1 MTPPEALDSQT
12 AHLAWTQTDE
22 SAVRHLRALAMDA
35 VQKVGNGHPGTA
47 MSLAPAA
54 YLLFQRVMRHDPSD
68 PRWLGRDRFV
78 LSAGHSSLTLYSELF
93 LSGYGLSMEDLE
105 SFRTWG
111 SRTPGHPE
119 FGHTSG
125 VETTT
130 GPLGQ
135 GLATAVG
142 MAMSARYERG
152 LFDPQTPDGSSPF
165 DHRIW
170 VIASDGD
177 LEEGVSAEASSLAG
191 TQRLNRLCVIW
202 DDNHI
207 SIEGDTAVAFTED
220 VVARYAAYGWA
231 IHSVDRL
238 PDGDVDREGLF
249 TALNAAT
256 IEPDRPTFIRMRT
269 TIAWPAPSAQ
279 NTAKAHGSA
288 LGAAEVAATKTAL
301 GLDPEES
308 FAFDPV
314 VLADVR
320 SALALQVTADR
331 STWQAQ
337 FDAWRADEPQRAEL
351 LDRLVSGELPNGF
364 DSAFP
369 RYDLGG
375 SIATRKASG
384 EVINAIAAIMPELWG
399 GSADL
404 AESNN
409 TTIEGGGSFLPASST
424 LPGASP
430 YGRIL
435 HFGIREHAMGSILN
449 GIALDGLTRPFG
461 GTFMVFSD
469 YMRGSVRLAAIMQL
483 PSIFVWTHDSIGLGE
498 DGPTHQPV
506 EHLWSL
512 RAVPG
517 LSIVRPADAN
527 ETSAAWHATLSRRT
541 PVGLVL
547 TRQNLPT
554 LVAADV
560 ALNGVRQGAYVL
572 LDSPDPQVLLLAT
585 GSELQLAVGAHDRLK
600 ADGISSRV
608 ISMPCLE
615 WFDEQDE
622 AYRDSVLLPSVRARV
637 AIEAG
642 STLGWWK
649 YVGDRGHIIGIDHFG
664 ASADQQVLFEEFGI
678 TVDAVVAAAVISIRP

>member
-1 MTPPEALDSQT
+1 
-12 AHLAWTQTDE
+12 
-22 SAVRHLRALAMDA
+22 MDA

-54 YLLFQRVMRHDPSD
+54 YLLFQRIMRHDPSD
-68 PRWLGRDRFV
+68 PGWLGRDRFV

-93 LSGYGLSMEDLE
+93 LSAYGLSMNDLE

-119 FGHTSG
+119 FGHTAG

-269 TIAWPAPSAQ
+269 TIAWPAPNAQ

-560 ALNGVRQGAYVL
+560 ARSGVPRGGYVL
-572 LDSPDPQVLLLAT
+572 LDSPEPQVLLLAT
-585 GSELQLAVGAHDRLK
+585 GSEVQLAVAAHERLK
-600 ADGISSRV
+600 ADGISTRV
-608 ISMPCLE
+608 VSMPCLE

-622 AYRDSVLLPSVRARV
+622 AYRDSVLVPSVRARV

-649 YVGDRGHIIGIDHFG
+649 YVGDRGRIIGIDHFG
-664 ASADQQVLFEEFGI
+664 ASADQQILFEEFGI
-678 TVDAVVAAAVISIRP
+678 TVDAVVAAALQSIRL

>member
-1 MTPPEALDSQT
+1 
-12 AHLAWTQTDE
+12 
-22 SAVRHLRALAMDA
+22 MDA

-54 YLLFQRVMRHDPSD
+54 YLLFQRIMRHDPSD
-68 PRWLGRDRFV
+68 PGWLGRDRFV

-93 LSGYGLSMEDLE
+93 LSAYGLSMNDLE

-119 FGHTSG
+119 FGHTAG

-560 ALNGVRQGAYVL
+560 ARSGVRRGGYVL
-572 LDSPDPQVLLLAT
+572 LDSPEPQVLLLAT
-585 GSELQLAVGAHDRLK
+585 GSEVQLAVAAYERLK
-600 ADGISSRV
+600 ADGISTRV
-608 ISMPCLE
+608 VSMPCLE

-622 AYRDSVLLPSVRARV
+622 AYRDSVLVPSVRARV

-649 YVGDRGHIIGIDHFG
+649 YVGDRGRIIGIDHFG
-664 ASADQQVLFEEFGI
+664 ASADQQILFEEFGI
-678 TVDAVVAAAVISIRP
+678 TVDAVVAAALQSIRL